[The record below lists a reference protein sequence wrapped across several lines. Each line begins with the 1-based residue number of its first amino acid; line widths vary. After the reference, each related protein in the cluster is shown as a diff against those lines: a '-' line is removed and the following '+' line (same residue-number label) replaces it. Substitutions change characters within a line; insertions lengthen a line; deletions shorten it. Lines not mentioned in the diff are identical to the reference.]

1 MCYIRQAY
9 LGKITEDAVIEELSK
24 TLYKKKKKKSNT
36 HLLFPSESPPDEEV

>member
-24 TLYKKKKKKSNT
+24 TLYKKKSNT

>member
-24 TLYKKKKKKSNT
+24 RLYKKKCNT

>member
-24 TLYKKKKKKSNT
+24 TLYIKKKKSNT